1 METYELIRKLGMLSN
16 KVDNLYAQYAKSQSI
31 NYNTLAVL
39 YVAYMNKEFTQTQV
53 CDMWVR
59 HKQTIHTVCKEL
71 ERKGYIAMQ
80 KGEADRREMTMRL
93 TESGRKYAAPIVE
106 RLILIETEVFKKM
119 GEASC
124 LAMIKENKAFCDFL
138 QEEIEKYGGTA

>member
-53 CDMWVR
+53 CDMLSL
-59 HKQTIHTVCKEL
+59 IH
-71 ERKGYIAMQ
+71 
-80 KGEADRREMTMRL
+80 
-93 TESGRKYAAPIVE
+93 
-106 RLILIETEVFKKM
+106 ILI
-119 GEASC
+119 
-124 LAMIKENKAFCDFL
+124 
-138 QEEIEKYGGTA
+138 